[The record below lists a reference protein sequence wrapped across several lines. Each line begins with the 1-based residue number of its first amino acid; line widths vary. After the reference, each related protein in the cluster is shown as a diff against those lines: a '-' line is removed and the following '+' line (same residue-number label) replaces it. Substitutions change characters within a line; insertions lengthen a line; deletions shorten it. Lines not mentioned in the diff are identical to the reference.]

1 MSAFMAGSELVRW
14 RLVAMRPD
22 GPYQLTL
29 QHGRGSI
36 VEYFTTTDAA
46 LRREQELERLLV
58 GAREDGNLDDLPPA
72 A

>member
-14 RLVAMRPD
+14 HLVAMRPE
-22 GPYQLTL
+22 GPYRLTL

-36 VEYFTTTDAA
+36 VEYFTTTEAA
-46 LRREQELERLLV
+46 LRREQELEQLLIAAHA
-58 GAREDGNLDDLPPA
+58 GDDFGPPTA

>member
-1 MSAFMAGSELVRW
+1 MAGSELVRW
-14 RLVAMRPD
+14 HLVAMRPE

-46 LRREQELERLLV
+46 LQREQELERLLV
-58 GAREDGNLDDLPPA
+58 GAREDDDVDDLPPA

>member
-1 MSAFMAGSELVRW
+1 MAGSELVRW
-14 RLVAMRPD
+14 HLVAMRPD

-46 LRREQELERLLV
+46 LRREQELERLLID
-58 GAREDGNLDDLPPA
+58 AREDDDLDDLPPA

>member
-1 MSAFMAGSELVRW
+1 MNAFMAGSELVRW
-14 RLVAMRPD
+14 HLVAMRPE

-46 LRREQELERLLV
+46 LRREQELERMF
-58 GAREDGNLDDLPPA
+58 AEASEHDNLDDLPPA